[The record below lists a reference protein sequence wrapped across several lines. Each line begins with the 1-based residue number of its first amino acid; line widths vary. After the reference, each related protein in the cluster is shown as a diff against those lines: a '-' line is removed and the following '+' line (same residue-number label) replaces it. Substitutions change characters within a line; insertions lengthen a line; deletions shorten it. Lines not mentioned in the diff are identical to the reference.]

1 MDTQKKHSLSGAII
15 IASCFLLVAGACEN
29 GDGIDTGDQAK
40 NVPLS
45 FNASTTGITLAE
57 TRSFDYINAFTGN
70 SYTFGLRVTK
80 ADTGNEV
87 FPGSGD
93 FTGKM
98 ERASS
103 TAGWQW
109 SYSKKDGSPVVPHG
123 PEGKPM
129 KVIAYYPVGSE
140 TGAFIT
146 GIPFDFTATVNP
158 KQTEIL
164 YNTNTSY
171 TINSIPAGGEATI
184 PLHFQHAYSWIVI
197 NVTKYVDQGGTF
209 TLTDVAIDNLSGE
222 WIKNEGF
229 INPETGLVTKDSK
242 LGPIGETRAAQ
253 ALDTTTP
260 IRYEFLVPA
269 FMDAGVKDEDI
280 VFSLNVNDHIELFP
294 IKREQLNQDGDKY
307 GFRQGYK
314 NTYNLEFN
322 NSALNLRLLNWTS
335 VSIGDGVFFGADQ
348 SNPTNYVAVN
358 YNNYLG
364 DGRKALWT
372 TAANGYA
379 FPTQK
384 YKELSLGTHKFGSY
398 FTTVSYGANGTYVEA
413 SPITDPPPKGGI
425 IIDDDANVALMEEVY
440 WKFQMTTEDINIEP
454 VPWEDENGQLAAK
467 EICRKYNGGGHH
479 DWRLPRASELRA
491 LFIYM
496 VYNSGTG
503 TQLDR
508 LNFNKDANLN
518 KFYWTGTEMDEEHA
532 WAMYYRDESKTVP
545 NKKGPVIAAKDKK
558 EKCAVR
564 CIRELD

>member
-1 MDTQKKHSLSGAII
+1 MDTQKKHSLSGAGI
-15 IASCFLLVAGACEN
+15 IALCFLLLAGACEK
-29 GDGIDTGDQAK
+29 GDGIETGEQAK

-45 FNASTTGITLAE
+45 FDASTTGITLAG
-57 TRSFDYINAFTGN
+57 TRSFDYINAFTEN

-80 ADTGNEV
+80 AGTGNEV

-98 ERASS
+98 ERASVV
-103 TAGWQW
+103 APWQW
-109 SYSKKDGSPVVPHG
+109 SYNKKDGTPVVPRG

-140 TGAFIT
+140 TGAFTT
-146 GIPFDFTATVNP
+146 GIPFNFTTTVNP

-171 TINSIPAGGEATI
+171 TINPIPVRGETTI

-197 NVTKYVDQGGTF
+197 NVTKYISQGGAI

-242 LGPIGETRAAQ
+242 FGPIGETRAPQ
-253 ALDTTTP
+253 QLDITAP

-280 VFSLNVNDHIELFP
+280 VFSLNVNNHIELFP
-294 IKREQLNQDGDKY
+294 IKREHLNRDGDKY

-322 NSALNLRLLNWTS
+322 NSALNLRLLDWTS
-335 VSIGDGVFFGADQ
+335 ISVGGSFGAGQ
-348 SNPTNYVAVN
+348 GTPTNYATIDYIN
-358 YNNYLG
+358 YSQPN
-364 DGRKALWT
+364 KKPLWT
-372 TAANGYA
+372 TADGGVA

-384 YKELSLGTHKFGSY
+384 PTMLVRGTHEYGSY
-398 FTTVSYGANGTYVEA
+398 LTTVSYGANGDYVPA
-413 SPITDPPPKGGI
+413 NPITAKPPTGGI
-425 IIDDDANVALMEEVY
+425 IIDDDANVALMEKVY
-440 WKFQMTTEDINIEP
+440 PVFQMTTEDIST
-454 VPWEDENGQLAAK
+454 VPWEDENGQLGAK
-467 EICRKYNGGGHH
+467 EICRKYNGGGYH

-496 VYNSGTG
+496 VYNSGSG
-503 TQLDR
+503 TPLSH
-508 LNFNKDANLN
+508 LNFNKDINQN
-518 KFYWTGTEMDEEHA
+518 KFYWTGTEVDEEHA
-532 WAMYYRDESKTVP
+532 WAMYYRDESSTNKRGPIIVP
-545 NKKGPVIAAKDKK
+545 TDKK
-558 EKCAVR
+558 AKCAVR